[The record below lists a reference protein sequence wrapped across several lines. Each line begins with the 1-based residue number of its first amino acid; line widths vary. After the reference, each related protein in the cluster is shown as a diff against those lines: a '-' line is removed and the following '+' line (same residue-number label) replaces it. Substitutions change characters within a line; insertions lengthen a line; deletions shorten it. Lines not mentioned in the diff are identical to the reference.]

1 MLSTTVQYSILI
13 PTTVPHHT
21 TPHHTTP
28 NHNTPQEQ
36 QNHNKTH
43 HTNNKTAR
51 QNNGAV
57 GISNS
62 ASVSVVSVVSDQ

>member
-28 NHNTPQEQ
+28 HHTTTHTQ

-43 HTNNKTAR
+43 HTNNKTAH

-57 GISNS
+57 GIIV
-62 ASVSVVSVVSDQ
+62 SVSVCVVIGSDE